1 MDIFEDGHLTRS
13 YKITIGY
20 PEFPLPSGMRSATNI
35 IFNPSWTPPNE
46 EWVRNS
52 QKVEV
57 GKKIAAGDKL
67 NPLGPIKIPIGLPS
81 LIHGGKSP
89 AKLGGFGSHGC
100 VGLTDDQ
107 VRDFAIRL
115 ADISSTN
122 VSDIDIKKFGMKPT
136 QTKTVKL
143 NTPVPVELRYE
154 TIVVE
159 DGKLHIYRDVY
170 GQGTNTKDNL
180 SKVLEEYGVSL
191 NQLSRVEMAK
201 VNAALPQMSRG
212 ITKAQ
217 NGQVTRA
224 IKGKKE
230 IAIPV
235 KALAGKGY
243 PVPATGPAQ

>member
-1 MDIFEDGHLTRS
+1 MDVFEGGHLNKS
-13 YKITIGY
+13 YKIGIGY
-20 PEFPLPSGMRSATNI
+20 PEFPLPSGIRTATNI
-35 IFNPSWTPPNE
+35 IFNPSWTPPDE

-57 GKKIAAGDKL
+57 GKKVPAGDKL

-89 AKLGGFGSHGC
+89 ARLGGFASHGC

-107 VRDFAIRL
+107 VRDFAKRL
-115 ADISSTN
+115 ADISGTN
-122 VSDIDIKKFGMKPT
+122 VSDVDIKTFGTKPT

-143 NTPVPVELRYE
+143 KAPVPVELRYE
-154 TIVVE
+154 TIAVV
-159 DGKLHIYRDVY
+159 DGTLHIYRDVY
-170 GQGTNTKDNL
+170 DQGTNTKDNL
-180 SKVLEEYGVSL
+180 SSVLAVYGVSL
-191 NQLSRVEMAK
+191 EQLSRAEMAR
-201 VNAALPQMSRG
+201 VNAALAQMSKG

-230 IAIPV
+230 IAIPIA
-235 KALAGKGY
+235 ALAGKGY
-243 PVPATGPAQ
+243 PRAVTGD